1 MFYNYSIQRFHFYL
15 KRVAK
20 ESSTQTYFFLNQKN
34 KRQSAFQSRAL
45 FAPVVLKERSAW
57 TTHSRNKSHT
67 EYGQAQLLLSVGLVK
82 DLETERPVK

>member
-57 TTHSRNKSHT
+57 TTRSKNKFRM
-67 EYGQAQLLLSVGLVK
+67 EYGLAQRQHNEALVVDSK
-82 DLETERPVK
+82 IQKQGK